1 MKRTEKK
8 LKSKGIKTYK
18 PKARYYLCYKYDR
31 AFVANHLGDAT
42 FVPFS
47 RTSMEGDRWE
57 RDDHTN
63 HRLHHYLK
71 KFFRKHVGK
80 VVDEVLH
87 DFSRLGWKHSYEM
100 HYYWEWYVG
109 PDYPR
114 ICYSIDGNRCLVSP
128 KLEYRSSP
136 PNENADVEDDEQ
148 EKPKTKRP
156 RASEKRLTRTQLD
169 HNESIIKAN
178 IEDGGYCDANP
189 GLIGEMFV
197 EIDHKVVKR
206 DVYLIKSPHNP
217 FKHTPISLLGLYK
230 EERRFYYHSVK
241 NRIETVFNEKEQILE
256 ATLIRDN
263 SESGELIPCI

>member
-31 AFVANHLGDAT
+31 ALIANHMGDAT

-80 VVDEVLH
+80 VVDEVFH
-87 DFSRLGWKHSYEM
+87 DFCRLGWKHSYEM
-100 HYYWEWYVG
+100 YYYWDWYV
-109 PDYPR
+109 DSHYPR
-114 ICYSIDGNRCLVSP
+114 FCYSIDGDGCLVSP
-128 KLEYRSSP
+128 AAEIRSSP
-136 PNENADVEDDEQ
+136 PNEIADVEDEEQ
-148 EKPKTKRP
+148 EKPKAKRP
-156 RASEKRLTRTQLD
+156 HASEKRLTRTQLD

-178 IEDGGYCDANP
+178 IEDGGYGDANP
-189 GLIGEMFV
+189 GLLGEMFV
-197 EIDHKVVKR
+197 KIDHVVVKR
-206 DVYLIKSPHNP
+206 NVYLIKPPHDP
-217 FKHTPISLLGLYK
+217 RSHTPVPLLGTYK

-241 NRIETVFNEKEQILE
+241 NRIETVFNEKKQILE
-256 ATLIRDN
+256 ATLIRDK